1 MLSDWADH
9 LTTIFPEVRL
19 KSFLEMRGTDGGLW
33 RHHLRHAG
41 TVGWYSL

>member
-19 KSFLEMRGTDGGLW
+19 KSFLEMRGTDGGAVAA
-33 RHHLRHAG
+33 HLRHAG
-41 TVGWYSL
+41 AVGGHSL